1 MNLFLKIILLTL
13 LALSPVILST
23 SCSKEDDLDEIFR
36 GKTWYITG
44 GCVGGKVL
52 NTEVKELYTHADS
65 YYITFGE
72 TTFTGKLAADTF
84 ISGAWKANG
93 KERTM
98 SITVD
103 EFSNPSGNELSA
115 QLHSILRMAHGYS
128 GDANILSIE
137 ADAQNFIRLRTT
149 KM

>member
-1 MNLFLKIILLTL
+1 MHIFLKIILLTL

-23 SCSKEDDLDEIFR
+23 SCSKEDDVDEIFR

-44 GCVGGKVL
+44 GCIEGKVL
-52 NTEVKELYTHADS
+52 NTEVKELYTSPDS

-93 KERTM
+93 KDRTL
-98 SITVD
+98 SITID
-103 EFSNPSGNELSA
+103 EFSNPSGNVLSA
-115 QLHSILRMAHGYS
+115 QLQNVLRIAHGYS
-128 GDANILSIE
+128 GDANILTIE
-137 ADAQNFIRLRTT
+137 AGTQNFIRLRTT